1 VNVTTIQRMVKV
13 LYYFNTQEFVTSLMV
28 THMKEIGLMVKCMEK
43 EYTIILM
50 EISIEDIGEMIRRK
64 ATVLVKYKMYR
75 SVYLLQWGQI

>member
-43 EYTIILM
+43 EYIIILM

-75 SVYLLQWGQI
+75 SVYLL